1 MIYYGQIKQTQI
13 LMNNIAGSSFEN
25 KGNIVSAVYVCSTAK
40 EMAPVVY
47 LGRQIFRG
55 NFTVLNVTYGIVSL
69 D

>member
-1 MIYYGQIKQTQI
+1 
-13 LMNNIAGSSFEN
+13 MNNIAGSSFEN